1 MDDMLTLG
9 GRQISNR
16 LFIGTGKFA
25 RLAELRAAITAA
37 GVEVAT
43 VAVRRIDR
51 GGAAENI
58 LDYVPPACQLLPN
71 TSGARTAD
79 EAIRIARLAR
89 AAGCGDWIKI
99 EVTADSAY
107 LLPDNEATTRA
118 TAVLARE
125 GFTVLPYMLP
135 DLCAA
140 RRMVDAGAAAVMPL
154 GSPIGSNRG
163 LQTRELVVM
172 LVRELPVPVIVDA
185 GLGWPSE
192 AAACMELGCAAVLVN
207 TAIATAEDP
216 ALMGRAFALAV
227 AAGRLGYLAK
237 LAGQS
242 VTARAS
248 SPLTGFLE

>member
-99 EVTADSAY
+99 EVTADSGRI
-107 LLPDNEATTRA
+107 DNSAR
-118 TAVLARE
+118 AVLSSRE
-125 GFTVLPYMLP
+125 SWLSQRAPAMRFSMTAWL
-135 DLCAA
+135 
-140 RRMVDAGAAAVMPL
+140 
-154 GSPIGSNRG
+154 IG
-163 LQTRELVVM
+163 T
-172 LVRELPVPVIVDA
+172 I
-185 GLGWPSE
+185 
-192 AAACMELGCAAVLVN
+192 
-207 TAIATAEDP
+207 
-216 ALMGRAFALAV
+216 
-227 AAGRLGYLAK
+227 
-237 LAGQS
+237 
-242 VTARAS
+242 
-248 SPLTGFLE
+248 